1 MIITLKNTDAVI
13 EEEMKIRQRLN
24 DNGLIAK
31 YCFDDIIGSSQNMQY
46 SIAIA
51 KKYSTVNSNVLII
64 GETGT
69 GKELFAHSIHKE
81 SSRCKQPFVALNCA
95 ALPENLLESELF

>member
-31 YCFDDIIGSSQNMQY
+31 YCFDDIIRSSQKMQD

-51 KKYSTVNSNVLII
+51 KIQ
-64 GETGT
+64 
-69 GKELFAHSIHKE
+69 HS
-81 SSRCKQPFVALNCA
+81 
-95 ALPENLLESELF
+95 